1 MTYFAELAEIEEKL
15 NNLNL
20 GEIPKTPVE
29 NLDMKLFFRFLKEI
43 RDGFIPRFVTVR
55 TRRSVIILLRYIYQR
70 GIVDIG
76 GIAHDFLTRDS
87 VLLKGTT
94 HIKNEIR
101 EQLLRFFSFVL
112 DHLKVSMPD
121 NVLPLSSEEAVKYL
135 VEDHLKNYTD
145 LKYSLG
151 SSSKETCLHYF
162 RLK

>member
-1 MTYFAELAEIEEKL
+1 
-15 NNLNL
+15 
-20 GEIPKTPVE
+20 
-29 NLDMKLFFRFLKEI
+29 MKLFFRFLKEI

-112 DHLKVSMPD
+112 DHYKGV
-121 NVLPLSSEEAVKYL
+121 NA
-135 VEDHLKNYTD
+135 
-145 LKYSLG
+145 
-151 SSSKETCLHYF
+151 
-162 RLK
+162 